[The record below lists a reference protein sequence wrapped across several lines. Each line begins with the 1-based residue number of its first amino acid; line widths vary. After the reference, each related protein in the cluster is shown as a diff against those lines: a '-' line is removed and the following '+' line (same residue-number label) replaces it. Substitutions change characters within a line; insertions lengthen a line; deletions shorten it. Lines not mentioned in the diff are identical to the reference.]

1 MSMQA
6 ASNMV
11 LISGIP
17 LGAWLMKS
25 DHIIVLPQCP

>member
-25 DHIIVLPQCP
+25 DHIVLPQCP